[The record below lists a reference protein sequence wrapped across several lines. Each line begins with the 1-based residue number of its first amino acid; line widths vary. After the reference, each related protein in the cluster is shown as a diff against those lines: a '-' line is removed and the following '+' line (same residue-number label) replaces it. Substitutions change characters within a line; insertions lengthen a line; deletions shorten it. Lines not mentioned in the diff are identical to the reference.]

1 MTVGYA
7 YFSRDLYI
15 PLGYI
20 YISVG
25 ISIFLWGYIYSCGDI
40 YIPVG
45 IYIFLW
51 GYIYSCGIYIFL
63 WGYIFSCG
71 DICIPVG
78 IYIPVGY
85 IIPVGIYIFLCVVL
99 GIYKHCSCSYHMT
112 ITNSHMTLI
121 HTILLESHSRIV
133 RTKNGKPTL

>member
-1 MTVGYA
+1 MH
-7 YFSRDLYI
+7 
-15 PLGYI
+15 
-20 YISVG
+20 ISVG
-25 ISIFLWGYIYSCGDI
+25 IYIFHWDIYIFLWGYLYSCGDIYIPVGYIYSCGDIYIPVGYIYSCGDI

-51 GYIYSCGIYIFL
+51 
-63 WGYIFSCG
+63 
-71 DICIPVG
+71 D

-85 IIPVGIYIFLCVVL
+85 IYSCGDIYIPVGIYIFLCVVL

-133 RTKNGKPTL
+133 RTENGKPKF

>member
-25 ISIFLWGYIYSCGDI
+25 ISIFLWGYILSCGDI
-40 YIPVG
+40 Y
-45 IYIFLW
+45 
-51 GYIYSCGIYIFL
+51 
-63 WGYIFSCG
+63 
-71 DICIPVG
+71 
-78 IYIPVGY
+78 
-85 IIPVGIYIFLCVVL
+85 IPVGIYIFLCVVL

-133 RTKNGKPTL
+133 RTENCKPKF

>member
-15 PLGYI
+15 PLG
-20 YISVG
+20 
-25 ISIFLWGYIYSCGDI
+25 
-40 YIPVG
+40 

-51 GYIYSCGIYIFL
+51 GYLYSCGIYKFL
-63 WGYIFSCG
+63 WG
-71 DICIPVG
+71 
-78 IYIPVGY
+78 
-85 IIPVGIYIFLCVVL
+85 YIFLCVVL

-121 HTILLESHSRIV
+121 HTILLESISRIV
-133 RTKNGKPTL
+133 RTENGKPKF